1 MCATTDGFKI
11 AEKDMEIR
19 GPGDIAGTRQSGLQ
33 DFRLANIVQDRELL
47 ELAKG
52 EADGLLRED
61 PELAS
66 AENQVLK
73 DYLLSRHG
81 KTQWSKIS

>member
-19 GPGDIAGTRQSGLQ
+19 GPGDIAGTRQSGML
-33 DFRLANIVQDRELL
+33 DFKIADLIRDRQWLDLAAKMANQLL
-47 ELAKG
+47 
-52 EADGLLRED
+52 DND
-61 PELAS
+61 PELNLS
-66 AENQVLK
+66 QNRMLK
-73 DYLLSRHG
+73 NHLLLQDG